1 MIKGCVLYIYCVIK
15 RIVSFLPLI
24 HYLFFS
30 LGEDNWF
37 ICYTVDIINFIWF
50 TAICFV
56 HSAILYSNLD
66 KTSYRSHQLFW
77 VPLLIGQFEL
87 KLRLSRNQWDANW
100 PWWSSYHQSSRISMP
115 RAFTLT
121 NKPGL
126 LEFQKL
132 LYFFIW
138 ILLGYVSF
146 LAFFHSEQLVWS
158 GYVSD
163 SNNMNLF
170 LFLVMSSGVQ
180 RIILLP
186 CISLF
191 LCQLLMK

>member
-1 MIKGCVLYIYCVIK
+1 
-15 RIVSFLPLI
+15 
-24 HYLFFS
+24 
-30 LGEDNWF
+30 
-37 ICYTVDIINFIWF
+37 
-50 TAICFV
+50 
-56 HSAILYSNLD
+56 
-66 KTSYRSHQLFW
+66 
-77 VPLLIGQFEL
+77 
-87 KLRLSRNQWDANW
+87 
-100 PWWSSYHQSSRISMP
+100 MP

-170 LFLVMSSGVQ
+170 LFLVMSSDVQ

>member
-1 MIKGCVLYIYCVIK
+1 
-15 RIVSFLPLI
+15 
-24 HYLFFS
+24 
-30 LGEDNWF
+30 
-37 ICYTVDIINFIWF
+37 
-50 TAICFV
+50 
-56 HSAILYSNLD
+56 
-66 KTSYRSHQLFW
+66 
-77 VPLLIGQFEL
+77 
-87 KLRLSRNQWDANW
+87 
-100 PWWSSYHQSSRISMP
+100 MP

-132 LYFFIW
+132 LYTFYLDFIRLRKLFW
-138 ILLGYVSF
+138 LF

-170 LFLVMSSGVQ
+170 LFSVMSSGVQ